1 MHTIHIVS
9 IYQQSCLCT
18 VLEITVYGTTLH
30 YVRNNPTLRTEQPP
44 LRTEQHSTT
53 YGKHSTTY
61 GTTLHYLRN
70 NPPLCTEPS
79 TMYGTLHY
87 VQNNPPL
94 CTEQPST
101 HTYYKPNKSNQIL
114 QSYFF
119 QTLNFTLS
127 SEANF
132 VFTSSLV
139 YASYMPHMY

>member
-44 LRTEQHSTT
+44 
-53 YGKHSTTY
+53 TTY
-61 GTTLHYLRN
+61 GTPLHYVRKTLHYIRN
-70 NPPLCTEPS
+70 NTPLLMEQPS

-94 CTEQPST
+94 CTEEPST